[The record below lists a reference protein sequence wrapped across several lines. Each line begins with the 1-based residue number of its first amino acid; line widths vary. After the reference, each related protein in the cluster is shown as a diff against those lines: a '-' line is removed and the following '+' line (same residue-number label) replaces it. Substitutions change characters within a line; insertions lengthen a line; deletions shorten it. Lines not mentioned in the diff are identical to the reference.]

1 MKMKIFTI
9 FLILTFQPF
18 CLRAQVEVGLDRLFT
33 PAFVSEIKGKKV
45 GLITNQSAVNSQGE
59 TSFEVLKKNQK
70 AFGYQFKIAFAPEHG
85 IEGKLQAAEHV
96 KDSSLN
102 NIPIYS
108 LHGSIKRPTKE
119 MLEELDVLIYD
130 IQNVG
135 TRCYTYETTLFYAM
149 EEAAKQNL
157 TVLVLDRPDPRGGT
171 RVEGTMVEEGFRCFF
186 TYNNVPFCHGMTIA
200 ELAQYFNTESK
211 VGCPLKII
219 PMKGWKRSMSFS
231 ETGLTWVAPSPNIP
245 DAATTLVYPATI
257 FLGETLEIVS
267 VDLRGEHPFKRL
279 GAPWISSDV
288 FAMFLNQMNIPGVLF
303 FPHSFTPKWGK
314 YENQKCE
321 GVFLKIT
328 NEQTFQPLLTQYIIF
343 EKIIELYPD
352 EFDRELEKAVK
363 KNRKKAC
370 DYITGSTD
378 LFSALKSHGDIS
390 TTMKSLEEAQT
401 KEFLDKRARYLL
413 Y

>member
-1 MKMKIFTI
+1 MKIKNLGLLLL
-9 FLILTFQPF
+9 LILQSF
-18 CLRAQVEVGLDRLFT
+18 CLKAQVEIGLDRLFT
-33 PAFVSEIKGKKV
+33 PAFVSEIKDKKV
-45 GLITNQSAVNSQGE
+45 GLITNQSAVNRQGE

-70 AFGYQFKIAFAPEHG
+70 IFGYQLKVVFAPEHG
-85 IEGKLQAAEHV
+85 IEGKLHASEHV
-96 KDSSLN
+96 RDSSLN

-119 MLEELDVLIYD
+119 MLEGLDVLIYD

-135 TRCYTYETTLFYAM
+135 TRCYTYETTLFYSM
-149 EEAAKQNL
+149 EEAAKYNL

-171 RVEGTMVEEGFRCFF
+171 RVEGNMVEEGFRCFF
-186 TYNNVPFCHGMTIA
+186 SYHNVPFCHGMTIA
-200 ELAQYFNTESK
+200 ELAQYFNAESK

-219 PMKGWKRSMSFS
+219 PMKGWRRSMSFS

-245 DAATTLVYPATI
+245 DAETTLVYPATI

-267 VDLRGEHPFKRL
+267 VDLRGEYPFKRL
-279 GAPWISSDV
+279 GAPWISSEE
-288 FAMFLNQMNIPGVLF
+288 FALFLNQMNLPGVLF

-328 NEQTFQPLLTQYIIF
+328 NEMMFQPLLTQYVIF

-352 EFDRELEKAVK
+352 EFDRELENAVK

-378 LFSALKSHGDIS
+378 LFRVLESHGKIS